1 MATTSEKKKWT
12 VMTYLAGDNNLDQN
26 GEEDLMEMKK
36 TGSTSDINIIAQF
49 DRAGT
54 GVQTKRYYLKKGTSL
69 DADAVESVGE
79 INTGNPETLTDF
91 INWGIN
97 HYPADHYLL
106 VLWNH
111 GQGWDDTDIF
121 AGERGGVARLMRP
134 GRIRHAFFR
143 TSVVQAA
150 KLSATNTTQSRAILI
165 DDDAKDFLDNCE
177 MKNVLN
183 NTRQTLGRKL
193 DILGMDACLMSMV
206 EVGYQVKDSV
216 LYTVGSEETEPGDGW
231 PYDTIMEALSRNAD
245 MSPADFSRLIVKHY
259 IDSYKGMREAVTQS
273 ACDLSASPAI
283 AGAVK
288 KLASALKSSLK
299 NVSTRAIIADVRNRV
314 QEYTVVDNIDLVDL
328 CRLLKES
335 SLPVTIKN
343 VCDLVI
349 TAVQGK
355 PGYVISSSYSGS
367 TMKRSNG
374 VAIYFPTRS
383 VSPLYSCLDFTRKT
397 GWGSFLKAYITTTRS
412 R

>member
-1 MATTSEKKKWT
+1 MATISEKKKWT

-36 TGSTSDINIIAQF
+36 TGSTSGIHIIAQF

-79 INTGNPETLTDF
+79 INTGNPETLTAF

-106 VLWNH
+106 ILWNH

-165 DDDAKDFLDNCE
+165 DDDAKDFLDNSE

-245 MSPADFSRLIVKHY
+245 MSPAELSRLIVKYY

-328 CRLLKES
+328 CRLLKDA

-343 VCDLVI
+343 ACDLVI

-374 VAIYFPTRS
+374 VAIYFPTRN
-383 VSPLYSCLDFTRKT
+383 VSPLYSRLDFARNT
-397 GWGSFLKAYITTTRS
+397 GWGAFLKAYITATRS